1 MTPIQFV
8 PINISEPIQV
18 FEKEGGEIVIL
29 NEKGED
35 ITKNYVVKTVK
46 RGQTETV
53 VVQEKKKR

>member
-35 ITKNYVVKTVK
+35 VTKKYVVKTVK